1 MGQKSH
7 TWAPLRYY
15 LMMSSLVF
23 VSFPS
28 KMLSVS
34 KLSQWDVAKCKLYV
48 KILDNDEL
56 SLLFPV
62 KWRALP

>member
-1 MGQKSH
+1 M
-7 TWAPLRYY
+7 LRYY
-15 LMMSSLVF
+15 LVMNSLVL

-48 KILDNDEL
+48 KILANDEL
-56 SLLFPV
+56 SLLCAV
-62 KWRALP
+62 MWRVLPCSGELSL